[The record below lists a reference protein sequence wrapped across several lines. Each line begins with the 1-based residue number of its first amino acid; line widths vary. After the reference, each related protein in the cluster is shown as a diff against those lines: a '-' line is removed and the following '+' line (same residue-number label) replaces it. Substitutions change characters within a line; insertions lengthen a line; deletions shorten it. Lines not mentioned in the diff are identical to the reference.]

1 MVLIG
6 PLWEIG
12 RWLREACTAYD
23 VAGGH
28 GDAGNRDGAVGA
40 RAGESDDGRH
50 TGVHVRHEVL
60 KGTLITRGG
69 RSKPTGWAGTS

>member
-1 MVLIG
+1 
-6 PLWEIG
+6 
-12 RWLREACTAYD
+12 
-23 VAGGH
+23 
-28 GDAGNRDGAVGA
+28 VGA

-60 KGTLITRGG
+60 KGTLSTRGG